1 MQQFANIS
9 LPQAAKVA
17 RASARVV
24 LSVTERFFA
33 TISRV
38 SPSLP
43 SDVSLVVV
51 VSSVSLP

>member
-33 TISRV
+33 TTSRV